1 MILKCLVIIN
11 GSYVEINIF
20 FIVLIIILWVFIC
33 MSYVIYYWIYFYII
47 LIVSMVGR
55 VVNFLICV
63 INSWKVLVII
73 VIRGVVGVGVIVND
87 IGGKYVRVKYYN
99 NLRVVLL

>member
-1 MILKCLVIIN
+1 M
-11 GSYVEINIF
+11 EIYIF

-87 IGGKYVRVKYYN
+87 IDGKYVRGKYYN
-99 NLRVVLL
+99 NLRIVLL

>member
-1 MILKCLVIIN
+1 MIIKCLVIIN
-11 GSYVEINIF
+11 GSYLKINIF

-87 IGGKYVRVKYYN
+87 IGGKYVRVKY
-99 NLRVVLL
+99 L

>member
-1 MILKCLVIIN
+1 
-11 GSYVEINIF
+11 
-20 FIVLIIILWVFIC
+20 

-63 INSWKVLVII
+63 INSWKGLVII

-87 IGGKYVRVKYYN
+87 IDGKYVRGKYYN
-99 NLRVVLL
+99 NLRIVLL

>member
-87 IGGKYVRVKYYN
+87 IGGKYVRGKYYN
-99 NLRVVLL
+99 NLRIVLL